1 MGSVGLGRSRRG
13 GDGGKTAHES
23 SGEPSVALSVA
34 AEEFEVAG
42 GGFKKFGVHRG
53 KIGMP

>member
-1 MGSVGLGRSRRG
+1 M
-13 GDGGKTAHES
+13 
-23 SGEPSVALSVA
+23 LSVA

>member
-1 MGSVGLGRSRRG
+1 MGSAGLRRG
-13 GDGGKTAHES
+13 RRSGGGGKTAHES
-23 SGEPSVALSVA
+23 SGEPSVTLSVA